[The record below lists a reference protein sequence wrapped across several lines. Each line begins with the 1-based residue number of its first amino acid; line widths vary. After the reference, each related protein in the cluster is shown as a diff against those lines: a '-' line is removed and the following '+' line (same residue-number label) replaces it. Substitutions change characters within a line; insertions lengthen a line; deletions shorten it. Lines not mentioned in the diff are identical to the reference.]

1 MADLY
6 IATKTQADY
15 DALMRLAEAA
25 GYVKSSNEITWE
37 RLKETT
43 VVKLSILDDKSKT
56 IMHYATISC
65 KRNNWT
71 VETIPN
77 LAEIKSIWNVK
88 PKYKNAFNDEKLD
101 TSDIFKDWALNDGV
115 IILLKNGSYDLG
127 FEEIY
132 KALAVEYKPK
142 ESEEVM
148 SKTVKLPKF
157 LCDQISTLKGS
168 LSIEKISG
176 PKEAVEFM
184 NRLKKMYGKANVWL
198 RDSRENQW
206 KLIDALR
213 NGYEPEPEQL
223 YYVDFGKAFG
233 EDRYLNKYDKRDYYG
248 LANKNEPTHYKTQ
261 YTMPKIIAIDPRY
274 KAFAVP
280 VEEVDGNE

>member
-1 MADLY
+1 MTDLY
-6 IATKTQADY
+6 IATPTQADY

-25 GYVKSSNEITWE
+25 GYTKIFNESLWE
-37 RLKETT
+37 GEEAETVIRLDVSHKI
-43 VVKLSILDDKSKT
+43 IL
-56 IMHYATISC
+56 HYSVGTCEA
-65 KRNNWT
+65 NNWT
-71 VETIPN
+71 IETIPN
-77 LAEIKSIWNVK
+77 LADIKVIWKVSRENRDAFTMK
-88 PKYKNAFNDEKLD
+88 HRLPPHYKSARKLYVICDEYSGTYTTKE
-101 TSDIFKDWALNDGV
+101 N
-115 IILLKNGSYDLG
+115 
-127 FEEIY
+127 EIY
-132 KALAVEYKPK
+132 DALAVEYKPK

-206 KLIDALR
+206 KLIGALR

-223 YYVDFGKAFG
+223 YYVPLIKNN
-233 EDRYLNKYDKRDYYG
+233 EDGYLNRDSTGGHMYLDDNTNYSS
-248 LANKNEPTHYKTQ
+248 TKTKF
-261 YTMPKIIAIDPRY
+261 TMPEIIAIDPRY

-280 VEEVDGNE
+280 VGEVDE